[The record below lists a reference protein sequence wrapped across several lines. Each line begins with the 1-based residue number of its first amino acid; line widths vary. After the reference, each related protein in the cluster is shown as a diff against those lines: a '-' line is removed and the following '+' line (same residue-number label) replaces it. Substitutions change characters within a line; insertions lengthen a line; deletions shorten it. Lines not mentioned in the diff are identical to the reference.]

1 MRLRMF
7 HFVLTCVAVGVVMLT
22 SESWGQA
29 AEHPL
34 LLALSKTD
42 HTLAVVDPSTLK
54 VIAKMPVG
62 PDPHEV
68 IASADGTRA
77 WVSNMLNN
85 QGHELDVLDLVNHR
99 ALPSIDTAPMV
110 GLHGL
115 DFQGD
120 KVWFTAQGAKS
131 IGRLDPGTGKTDW
144 IMGTG
149 QDFTHLI
156 RVMPDGQ
163 TIFVSN
169 AHSASV
175 SIIEN
180 REMPRDPTHPAP
192 RGRARRDWFVTTIPT
207 SLGTEGFDVSP
218 DGKELWTT
226 AASDGKLWIIDTA
239 KRKVAVSIDAK
250 LNGANRLKF
259 TPDGKR
265 VLISILSTG
274 DLFVYD
280 VASREEVKRVGLGK
294 GCAGI
299 LMDPDGSR
307 TFVGCTSANYVAV
320 VDLKTLMVT
329 GHLDVGGGPD
339 GLAWAKRPQ

>member
-1 MRLRMF
+1 MRSRMSR
-7 HFVLTCVAVGVVMLT
+7 FVLASVVVFAAT
-22 SESWGQA
+22 ESWGQV
-29 AEHPL
+29 AEHPV
-34 LLALSKTD
+34 LLALSKTN
-42 HTLAVVDPSTLK
+42 HTLSIVDPVTLT

-77 WVSNMLNN
+77 WVSNMQNS
-85 QGHELDVLDLVNHR
+85 QGHELNVLDMVNYK

-115 DFQGD
+115 DFQGG

-131 IGRLDPGTGKTDW
+131 IGRLDPATGKTEW

-180 REMPRDPTHPAP
+180 REMPPDPTHSAP
-192 RGRARRDWFVTTIPT
+192 PGTARRDWFVTTIPT

-218 DGKELWTT
+218 DWKELWTA
-226 AASDGKLWIIDTA
+226 AASDGKLWIIDTTQ
-239 KRKVAVSIDAK
+239 RKVAASIDAK

-280 VASREEVKRVGLGK
+280 VISRKEVKRVSLGK

-299 LMDPDGSR
+299 LMDPEGSR
-307 TFVGCTSANYVAV
+307 AFVGCTAANYVAV
-320 VDLKTLMVT
+320 VDLKTLTVT
-329 GHLDVGGGPD
+329 SHLDVGGGPD
-339 GLAWAKRPQ
+339 GLTWAKRP

>member
-1 MRLRMF
+1 MQN
-7 HFVLTCVAVGVVMLT
+7 
-22 SESWGQA
+22 S
-29 AEHPL
+29 
-34 LLALSKTD
+34 
-42 HTLAVVDPSTLK
+42 
-54 VIAKMPVG
+54 
-62 PDPHEV
+62 
-68 IASADGTRA
+68 
-77 WVSNMLNN
+77 
-85 QGHELDVLDLVNHR
+85 QGHELNVLDLVNYK

-115 DFQGD
+115 DFQGG

-131 IGRLDPGTGKTDW
+131 IGRLDPATGKTEW

-180 REMPRDPTHPAP
+180 REMPPDPTHSAP
-192 RGRARRDWFVTTIPT
+192 PGTARRDWFVTTIPT

-218 DGKELWTT
+218 DWKELWTA
-226 AASDGKLWIIDTA
+226 AASDGKLWIIDTTQ
-239 KRKVAVSIDAK
+239 RKVAASIDAK

-280 VASREEVKRVGLGK
+280 VISRKEVKRVSLGK

-299 LMDPDGSR
+299 LMDPEGSR
-307 TFVGCTSANYVAV
+307 AFVGCTAANYVAV
-320 VDLKTLMVT
+320 VDLKTLTVT
-329 GHLDVGGGPD
+329 SHLDVGGGPD
-339 GLAWAKRPQ
+339 GLTWAKRP